1 MKRRNIN
8 LKEMAHTLGRVLRY
22 MLKNYKGSFCVVVV
36 CTLVSA
42 LCTLSGTLF
51 LQSLID
57 DYILPLT
64 QSAAPDFGPLGWAL
78 AQMACVYALG
88 ILSSYGYNRIMVNI
102 SQGTMRNLRDD
113 LFTHME
119 SLPIKY
125 FDTHAHG
132 DIMSVYTNDVDTLRQ
147 LISQTI
153 PQMINSLVTMVITL
167 VSLFVLD
174 VPLTLLTIAMLCVM
188 LFVSSKVSQLALLPQ
203 GRPEA
208 AKRAKAMVMKMEEL
222 GFGNCTNTRACEAEC
237 PKNESIANI
246 ARLNREFIKA
256 KLND

>member
-22 MLKNYKGSFCVVVV
+22 MLKKLQGLLLRGGGVHSGERPVH
-36 CTLVSA
+36 
-42 LCTLSGTLF
+42 LSGTLF

-119 SLPIKY
+119 SLP
-125 FDTHAHG
+125 H
-132 DIMSVYTNDVDTLRQ
+132 
-147 LISQTI
+147 
-153 PQMINSLVTMVITL
+153 P
-167 VSLFVLD
+167 VL
-174 VPLTLLTIAMLCVM
+174 
-188 LFVSSKVSQLALLPQ
+188 
-203 GRPEA
+203 
-208 AKRAKAMVMKMEEL
+208 
-222 GFGNCTNTRACEAEC
+222 
-237 PKNESIANI
+237 
-246 ARLNREFIKA
+246 
-256 KLND
+256 

>member
-119 SLPIKY
+119 SLPIQY

-132 DIMSVYTNDVDTLRQ
+132 DIMSVYRRCCASCGSVTAAPSPGKPWENTGIFEKMLAFFPLPWYHNIR
-147 LISQTI
+147 LIRHEGG
-153 PQMINSLVTMVITL
+153 VT
-167 VSLFVLD
+167 D
-174 VPLTLLTIAMLCVM
+174 A
-188 LFVSSKVSQLALLPQ
+188 QH
-203 GRPEA
+203 
-208 AKRAKAMVMKMEEL
+208 
-222 GFGNCTNTRACEAEC
+222 
-237 PKNESIANI
+237 
-246 ARLNREFIKA
+246 
-256 KLND
+256 

>member
-78 AQMACVYALG
+78 ARMACVYALG

-102 SQGTMRNLRDD
+102 SQGTAAWTPPTRSASPRPSWP
-113 LFTHME
+113 T
-119 SLPIKY
+119 P
-125 FDTHAHG
+125 TA
-132 DIMSVYTNDVDTLRQ
+132 
-147 LISQTI
+147 
-153 PQMINSLVTMVITL
+153 
-167 VSLFVLD
+167 
-174 VPLTLLTIAMLCVM
+174 
-188 LFVSSKVSQLALLPQ
+188 SS
-203 GRPEA
+203 A
-208 AKRAKAMVMKMEEL
+208 A
-222 GFGNCTNTRACEAEC
+222 C
-237 PKNESIANI
+237 PTGTTPSSPGTAPT
-246 ARLNREFIKA
+246 
-256 KLND
+256 